1 MPEPLQ
7 MTTLPAST
15 AAPTGRRARQRA
27 DTRERLFEASLAE
40 FRECGVASAQI
51 DRIARTA
58 GVVRGTFYFHFP
70 TKDDV
75 LLELKHRMEH
85 QILLRMRSFPNEVLP
100 LDDYLRRVADALVEA
115 TSLVGSAEVL
125 REALSLYVRRPD
137 SQSVE
142 GASLEEEVTRR
153 FASAQQDG
161 ELRQDLSAQQIAV
174 LFLTSTFGFF
184 AHLEGDEL
192 RAALDSLV
200 GVVGKGIRA

>member
-1 MPEPLQ
+1 MSEPLPS
-7 MTTLPAST
+7 TLPAST

-27 DTRERLFEASLAE
+27 ATRERLFEASLAE
-40 FRECGVASAQI
+40 FRECGVSASQI

-85 QILLRMRSFPNEVLP
+85 QALSRMRVFRNGFVP
-100 LDDYLRRVADALVEA
+100 LDDYLRQLADALIES
-115 TSLVGSAEVL
+115 TSLVGSVEVL

-137 SQSVE
+137 SQSPE
-142 GASLEEEVTRR
+142 GASLEQEVVNHVAGAQRR
-153 FASAQQDG
+153 G
-161 ELRQDLSAQQIAV
+161 EVRQDLSAEQIAV

-184 AHLEGDEL
+184 AHLEGTEL
-192 RAALDSLV
+192 RMALYALV
-200 GVVGKGIRA
+200 GVIGNGIRA